1 MKRFYSFALIVVFLS
16 ALLSGCAEE
25 ESEIE
30 IQYADTTLGI
40 DYSKYEGVELSVYNW
55 GYYISDGSDGSIDV
69 NEEFERLTGI
79 RIVYDNYDS
88 NESLYAKLSGGGA
101 DYDVIIPSDYMIGR
115 LIQEGMLAELV
126 AYVLEGQFEATAKLL
141 SGVTDDKKR
150 RLYSIPGAVPENY
163 PELTGC
169 IFLDAPI
176 VNYCAQGSCRIG
188 STNGVWEREVLQTYP
203 GLKHYQ
209 LASFSENPVHM
220 VELLVKNEIPVLMCW
235 GEEDATVCYADH
247 GALLEEAYA
256 GTGLMTVLSVP
267 FRGHHPHGLLGDN
280 GKLADLIDALW
291 K

>member
-1 MKRFYSFALIVVFLS
+1 MKMDFR
-16 ALLSGCAEE
+16 
-25 ESEIE
+25 
-30 IQYADTTLGI
+30 
-40 DYSKYEGVELSVYNW
+40 DYSIQEFTFEGRE
-55 GYYISDGSDGSIDV
+55 
-69 NEEFERLTGI
+69 
-79 RIVYDNYDS
+79 
-88 NESLYAKLSGGGA
+88 AKL
-101 DYDVIIPSDYMIGR
+101 ICPEKPIGR
-115 LIQEGMLAELV
+115 LALKMEYWGAYPDLETKLIGRGYHLAYIKNTSRFAPREDCDVKARFVRFLAEK
-126 AYVLEGQFEATAKLL
+126 YGL
-141 SGVTDDKKR
+141 SHRCVPIGMS
-150 RLYSIPGAVPENY
+150 LGGAHAIRFAGFY